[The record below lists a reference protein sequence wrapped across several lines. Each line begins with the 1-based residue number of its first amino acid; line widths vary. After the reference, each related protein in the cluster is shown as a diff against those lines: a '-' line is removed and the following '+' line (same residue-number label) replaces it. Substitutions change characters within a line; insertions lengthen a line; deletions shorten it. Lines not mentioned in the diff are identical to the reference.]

1 MKQFNKIW
9 KAVAVAILLAACSGT
24 GTKSTPTLV
33 PTPVTAEK
41 PTYSV
46 QRGVVTR
53 TAQLNGRVTPMQQQD
68 LFFRSDGFVKEVL
81 VQVGDTVQE
90 GNVLARLDEPERY
103 QADVAEAELAYAE
116 AQLKLEQAQ
125 LDAPIQTAET
135 KKALEKARKNL
146 KYVENVLEA
155 LKVNL
160 NWTEGNAMRPEIE
173 QAQIN
178 VNLAQGNYDKTA
190 AELLRLQADYPT
202 GEVALAK
209 LALAAAEAD
218 LALAQNAQEA
228 VELRAPFAGQVLSL
242 SVAPGS
248 SVKAFQA
255 VLTLADPARLEIR
268 AVPAVDDL
276 SLMGIGQVAV
286 VRLSSQQGKELPAK
300 ITNLPLAVF
309 TASDVGSQD
318 SNVHFS
324 LEDSKVPLTLGDA
337 ATILVTIDVRE
348 NVLWLPPAAI
358 RTFQSQDFVFVESD
372 GVQRRVNVLLGLK
385 SAERVEILSGLEEG
399 QIVVG
404 Q

>member
-178 VNLAQGNYDKTA
+178 VDLAQGNYDKTA
-190 AELLRLQADYPT
+190 AELLRLQADCPT

-209 LALAAAEAD
+209 LALAAAEAN